1 MIQGRQWTIRMALSL
16 LATAFLQAE
25 AHTLELQALLEKTT
39 VTPPARVAFLEE
51 RHNQLLR
58 EPMKLGGHLEYLGPG
73 VLRKVVETPFEETYL
88 IESGRIIIERD
99 GKTRRLSLKKGRA
112 LRTLLDAIE
121 AILAGDAEKISSV
134 FSFDIQGTAAAWS
147 VLLTPI
153 SPKIGKHISD
163 LEVSASDRAVES
175 IRINLRDGEWH
186 LMTIIHD
193 AEAP

>member
-1 MIQGRQWTIRMALSL
+1 MALSL
-16 LATAFLQAE
+16 LATAFLQAD
-25 AHTLELQALLEKTT
+25 AHALELQALLEKTT

-134 FSFDIQGTAAAWS
+134 FSFDIQGTEAAWS